1 MTDFTELFWP
11 FIDGIRAFGAL
22 GASGAF
28 RGSFDPHGSFTIQ
41 PCVFSSDALEDEVL
55 TFDTLIELLHYAIQ
69 CSDDHPRHADICRA
83 FDTLRDHIELA
94 KVQQEMDNCS
104 F

>member
-28 RGSFDPHGSFTIQ
+28 GVPLGPFTIQ
-41 PCVFSSDALEDEVL
+41 PCIFSSDALEDEVL
-55 TFDTLIELLHYAIQ
+55 TFDTLIELLQYAIQ

-83 FDTLRDHIELA
+83 FDTLRDHIEVTDLSKEFA
-94 KVQQEMDNCS
+94 I

>member
-28 RGSFDPHGSFTIQ
+28 REVFTIQ

-83 FDTLRDHIELA
+83 FDKLRDHIELA